1 VRKLGAWVAC
11 IALVTATV
19 GVGTPALAAKAKGKP
34 KIKKAEMMDRDG
46 NNIADSVFL
55 TYTKKV
61 THAKDADGKYPFT
74 VEGYE
79 IVDVGKAQGR
89 LLIINVVED
98 IAAPTAPSVS
108 YKPTK
113 KDPVKAAS
121 GKKKK
126 QAKKQTFQNVTPY
139 SPLPT
144 NHVTVIVVGAGTVTS
159 VPPGIACP
167 TTSCEADFVEG
178 SPVALAAIP
187 DLLSGA
193 TFTGWGGDC
202 AGSGT
207 EPFCQLTMDGT
218 AKTVTAT
225 FSGLTP

>member
-11 IALVTATV
+11 FALVTAMV
-19 GVGTPALAAKAKGKP
+19 GVGSPVSAAKGKP
-34 KIKKAEMMDRDG
+34 RIKKAEMMDRDG
-46 NNIADSVFL
+46 NNIPDSVFL

-61 THAKDADGKYPFT
+61 KHAKDADGKYPFT

-89 LLIINVVED
+89 LLIINLVED
-98 IAAPTAPSVS
+98 VAAPAAPTVS

-113 KDPVKAAS
+113 KDPVKAAT
-121 GKKKK
+121 GKRKK

-139 SPLPT
+139 TPLPT
-144 NHVTVIVVGAGTVTS
+144 NHVTVIVVGAGSVTS
-159 VPPGIACP
+159 IPPGIACP
-167 TTSCEADFVEG
+167 STSCEGDFVEG
-178 SPVALAAIP
+178 TPVVLAAVP
-187 DLLSGA
+187 DFLSGA
-193 TFTGWGGDC
+193 TFTGWEGDC
-202 AGSGT
+202 LDSGT
-207 EPFCQLTMDGT
+207 EPYCQLTMDGT